1 MEKSNSEKIKH
12 DILQSIFENYGI
24 LETKAIAIKNGVTVQ
39 AVYNRINSLESQSKI
54 LKVKSGRR
62 NTFALI
68 PELTLE
74 KTYPIVGITEDE
86 CLKNDFYEVFD
97 NLPRIACSVF
107 SYVFLEMLN
116 NAIEHSEGELVYVR
130 VQKNAYAVSCVISDN
145 GVGIF
150 TKIQETLRLS
160 EKRYAI
166 LELAK
171 GKFTSDPDSHTG
183 EGIFFSSKAADEF
196 VILSDHL
203 MFVGKTSKKHMIKT
217 DWIADFPEYDEGGT
231 HVMFSIS
238 INHDVVLHDVFS
250 RYYRNPES
258 YGFEKTVVP
267 VSLLEY
273 KDENPIFVSRSQAR
287 RLLVRFEKFST
298 IVLDFAEVHEIG
310 QAFADEIFRVFANA
324 HEGCELQY
332 INANEQVEKMILRA
346 KGVKSTA

>member
-1 MEKSNSEKIKH
+1 MRANSEKIRH
-12 DILQSIFENYGI
+12 SILQSIFENYGV
-24 LETKAIAIKNGVTVQ
+24 LEVKKVAYEYGVTAQ
-39 AVYNRINSLESQSKI
+39 TVYKHINNLEAHKKI
-54 LKVKSGRR
+54 QKIKSGRH
-62 NTFALI
+62 NSYILL

-74 KTYPIVGITEDE
+74 NTYPLENLSEDE
-86 CLKNDFYEVFD
+86 CLKRDFHPILKL
-97 NLPRIACSVF
+97 LPQIANSVF

-116 NAIEHSEGELVYVR
+116 NAIEHSEGKRVYVR
-130 VQKNAYAVSCVISDN
+130 AMKNAYAVSCVISDN
-145 GVGIF
+145 GIGIF
-150 TKIQETLRLS
+150 TKVQNTLGLS

-203 MFVGKTSKKHMIKT
+203 MFVGKTSKKHVLKT

-231 HVMFSIS
+231 HVMFSVS
-238 INHDVVLHDVFS
+238 INRAVELHEVFAQ
-250 RYYRNPES
+250 YYKHPES

-273 KDENPIFVSRSQAR
+273 KDENPLFVSRSQAR
-287 RLLVRFEKFST
+287 RLLSRFEKFST

-324 HEGCELQY
+324 HKNCELQY
-332 INANEQVEKMILRA
+332 INANERVRNMILRA
-346 KGVKSTA
+346 TAPNA